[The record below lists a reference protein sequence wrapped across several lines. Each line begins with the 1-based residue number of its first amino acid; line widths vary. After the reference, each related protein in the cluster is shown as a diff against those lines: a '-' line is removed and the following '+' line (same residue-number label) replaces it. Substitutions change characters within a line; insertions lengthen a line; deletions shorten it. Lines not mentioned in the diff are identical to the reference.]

1 MTVHVYFLYFMNQG
15 IKGTIA
21 TLSFRKHHTPKT
33 GPVLH
38 SHESLPFYL
47 LEKGE
52 VTRFSPPK
60 RVNIP
65 LNFPKTSVS
74 ALLELLYVITVP
86 TVTNPLFLE
95 CHFTNPLS
103 TMFLPFIL
111 LEAFH

>member
-1 MTVHVYFLYFMNQG
+1 MQGYPPWFDDCACIFSVLYESRYQG
-15 IKGTIA
+15 YQKQ
-21 TLSFRKHHTPKT
+21 HTPQT

-65 LNFPKTSVS
+65 LNLPKTSVS
-74 ALLELLYVITVP
+74 ALLELL
-86 TVTNPLFLE
+86 
-95 CHFTNPLS
+95 
-103 TMFLPFIL
+103 
-111 LEAFH
+111 